1 MNMNAPERDC
11 RRGVPKTTAVA
22 DIWKVWHR
30 DHNARAFKDGR
41 RAGAEY
47 PYSVKIESFDS
58 ARC

>member
-11 RRGVPKTTAVA
+11 RRGVSKTTAVA
-22 DIWKVWHR
+22 DIWKVRHH
-30 DHNARAFKDGR
+30 DHNARAFKDGGR
-41 RAGAEY
+41 GAEY